1 MSGVP
6 IQRTTQMPTKSV
18 TQSVVAETSPGVIQ
32 DQLRIQFPP
41 PTLPPISQE
50 SLPTKPPETEPD
62 EKFKSEPLKTTAPY
76 QSPSLLQLDYSQA
89 SLICD
94 EVEFDLKAIDNY
106 YPGVAQRLSET
117 ESKAAQFGYETGLFR
132 SLEMQVLKEPPWTPG
147 STPNSRQ
154 QIQAKAAELR
164 SLNPELDSADPK
176 AYDFAKAM
184 NQAENLM
191 ENLTE
196 KFSGEQ
202 FPDVKIAARAKAPA
216 SLSNKL
222 EKMTARDPDFKLSH
236 LTDTV
241 GARVDCPDLKT
252 LGSVARSL
260 EKMYDGKVVAKND
273 YLSEP
278 GENSYRAL
286 HFIVDMGDRMAEIQI
301 TTHRLRA
308 CDQAS
313 HDTVYKPMIPVTDKT
328 KEMLATAGDRAM
340 FVECLELMGAT

>member
-6 IQRTTQMPTKSV
+6 IQRTTQVPTKSV
-18 TQSVVAETSPGVIQ
+18 AQSVVAETSPGAVQ
-32 DQLRIQFPP
+32 DQLRIQFPLSN
-41 PTLPPISQE
+41 LPPISQE
-50 SLPTKPPETEPD
+50 PLPTKPPAAEPETVH
-62 EKFKSEPLKTTAPY
+62 SIPLQTPVSY
-76 QSPSLLQLDYSQA
+76 QSPSLLLSDYSQT

-94 EVEFDLKAIDNY
+94 EVEVDLQTIDNH

-117 ESKAAQFGYETGLFR
+117 ESKAAQFGYESGLFR
-132 SLEMQVLKEPPWTPG
+132 SLEMQVLKDPPWTPG

-154 QIQAKAAELR
+154 NIQAKAAELR

-176 AYDFAKAM
+176 SYDFVKAM
-184 NQAENLM
+184 YQAESLM

-196 KFSGEQ
+196 KFSGDQ

-252 LGSVARSL
+252 LGNVARSL

-313 HDTVYKPMIPVTDKT
+313 HDTVYKPMIPVTEKT
-328 KEMLATAGDRAM
+328 KEMLSTAGDRAM